1 MQKVSSRKI
10 KKTTNDLYDDLL
22 NIKDAIA
29 DTADG
34 VKTRAEGL
42 VTELLEDIQ
51 NRATGYHDEVE
62 EYIAEK
68 PLQTL
73 GIAVLF
79 GIFLGKVVL

>member
-1 MQKVSSRKI
+1 MQKLTARKV
-10 KKTTNDLYDDLL
+10 KKTGNDLYHDLL
-22 NIKDAIA
+22 NIKDAIT

-42 VTELLEDIQ
+42 VTDLLEDIQ

-62 EYIAEK
+62 EYITEK